1 MEQITI
7 RIEEVALI
15 PNQLRFVNEDMGIN
29 ERFHKD
35 DLLAKKR
42 EYIKLGEENNINIAF
57 NR

>member
-29 ERFHKD
+29 ERFDKE
-35 DLLAKKR
+35 DLLAKKL
-42 EYIKLGEENNINIAF
+42 EYKKLGEENNIEITF
-57 NR
+57 ER